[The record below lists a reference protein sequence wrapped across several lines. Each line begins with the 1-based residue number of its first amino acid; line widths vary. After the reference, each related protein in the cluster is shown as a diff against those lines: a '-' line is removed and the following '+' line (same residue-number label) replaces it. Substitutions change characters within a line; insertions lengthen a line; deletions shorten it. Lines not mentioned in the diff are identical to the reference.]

1 MVFLRRLLAAA
12 FLFLI
17 LLTGWQC
24 ARRGSPSGGPKDTTP
39 PELLRSN
46 PENFTLKFD
55 ARKIQLSFD
64 EYIKLNDV
72 QNQLIIS
79 PPLKNQPEISP
90 QGAAS
95 KSIEITIKD
104 TLLENTT
111 YTLNF
116 GQSIVDNNEG
126 NPNSFLTYVF
136 STGDYIDS
144 LKVRGEVRDAFNQKA
159 DQFISVMLYR
169 LDTAYTDSTIYK
181 QPPYYLTNTLD
192 SATTFELQNLK
203 EGKYLIRAVK
213 DDGKNNLFDPNTD
226 KIGFLS
232 DTLEL
237 PTDTTF
243 VLNLFKEIPY
253 YSAITPSLASANKI
267 VFGFSGPTDHVK
279 ITPLSIIPDTVR
291 TLVYPEPD
299 KDTLNYW
306 FTPFERDSLVFEIY
320 QDQLDIRDTFTIK
333 TRDLKSDS
341 LVITASHRG
350 KINFEDDY
358 TLSVSTPLTAIDS
371 SKISMM
377 DKDSVP
383 VNFVSRLDSLKN
395 RVAVDFSKEAN
406 ANYTINLY
414 PGAIT
419 DFFGNT
425 NDTLNLRLSTGSYA
439 DYGNLRLQL
448 SGDIPYPLIVQ
459 LTDEKG
465 ATEREIYATESQ
477 VFEFSTIDPGTYL
490 IRLILDSNGNRKWDT
505 GNYLK
510 KIQPERVIYYSKSL
524 EVRANWELEETFTVQ
539 Y

>member
-24 ARRGSPSGGPKDTTP
+24 AKRGSPSGGPKDITP
-39 PELLRSN
+39 PELLRSD
-46 PENFTLKFD
+46 PENLSIEFD
-55 ARKIQLSFD
+55 ARNIRLFFD
-64 EYIKLNDV
+64 EYIKLNDI

-79 PPLKNQPEISP
+79 PPLKNQPDISP
-90 QGAAS
+90 QGVAS

-116 GQSIVDNNEG
+116 GQSIQDNNEG
-126 NPNSFLTYVF
+126 NPNSFLSYVF

-144 LKVRGEVRDAFNQKA
+144 LTVKGEVRDAFNQKA
-159 DQFISVMLYR
+159 DEFISVMLYR
-169 LDTAYTDSTIYK
+169 LDTTYTDSTIYK

-203 EGKYLIRAVK
+203 EGKYLIRAIK
-213 DDGKNNLFDPNTD
+213 DEGKNNLFDPKTD
-226 KIGFLS
+226 KIAFLK

-243 VLNLFKEIPY
+243 VLTLFKEIPY
-253 YSAITPSLASANKI
+253 YSAVTPSLVSGNRI
-267 VFGFSGPTDHVK
+267 VFGFSGPPDHVN
-279 ITPLSIIPDTVR
+279 ITPLSTIPDTVR

-320 QDQLDIRDTFTIK
+320 QDQLDIRDTFTVK
-333 TRDLKSDS
+333 TRSLALDS

-358 TLSVSTPLTAIDS
+358 TLSANIPLMALDTAKFSI
-371 SKISMM
+371 M
-377 DKDSVP
+377 DQDSVAI
-383 VNFVSRLDSLKN
+383 SLTTQLDSLNN
-395 RVAVDFSKEAN
+395 RVEVDFEKEPN
-406 ANYTINLY
+406 ANYRINLL
-414 PGAIT
+414 PGALT

-425 NDTLNLRLSTGSYA
+425 NDTLNLRLNTGSYA
-439 DYGNLRLQL
+439 DYGNLRLRL
-448 SGDIPYPLIVQ
+448 SGDIPYPLILQ
-459 LTDEKG
+459 LTDDKGVTKREK
-465 ATEREIYATESQ
+465 YATEPQ
-477 VFEFSTIDPGTYL
+477 LFEFSAIDPGTYL
-490 IRLILDSNGNRKWDT
+490 IRLILDTNGNGKWDT
-505 GNYLK
+505 GDYLK
-510 KIQPERVIYYSKSL
+510 ERQAERVIYYSKAL
-524 EVRANWELEETFTVQ
+524 EVRANWELEETFIVE

>member
-12 FLFLI
+12 FFSLI

-39 PELLRSN
+39 PELIRSD
-46 PENFTLKFD
+46 PENFSLEFD
-55 ARKIQLSFD
+55 SRKIQLSFD
-64 EYIKLNDV
+64 EYIKLNDI

-79 PPLKNQPEISP
+79 PPFKNQPEISP
-90 QGAAS
+90 QGVAS
-95 KSIEITIKD
+95 KSIEVTIKD

-126 NPNSFLTYVF
+126 NPNSFLSYVF

-144 LKVRGEVRDAFNQKA
+144 LTVTGEVRDAFNQKA

-169 LDTAYTDSTIYK
+169 LDTTYTDSTIYK

-192 SATTFELQNLK
+192 SATTFELKNLK
-203 EGKYLIRAVK
+203 EGKYLIRAIK
-213 DDGKNNLFDPNTD
+213 DDGKNNLFDPKSD

-243 VLNLFKEIPY
+243 ILTLFKEIPY
-253 YSAITPSLASANKI
+253 YSAVTPALASANRI
-267 VFGFSGPTDHVK
+267 IFGFSGPPDHV
-279 ITPLSIIPDTVR
+279 SINPISAIPDTVK
-291 TLVYPEPD
+291 TLVFREPG

-320 QDQLDIRDTFTIK
+320 QDQLDIRDTFTVK
-333 TRDLKSDS
+333 TRSLETDS

-350 KINFEDDY
+350 KINFEDNY
-358 TLSVSTPLTAIDS
+358 TLTTNTPLTALDTTRFSI
-371 SKISMM
+371 M
-377 DKDSVP
+377 DQDSVP
-383 VNFVSRLDSLKN
+383 VLFSTKLDSLNN

-406 ANYTINLY
+406 ANYKINLY

-425 NDTLNLRLSTGSYA
+425 NDTLNLRLTTGSYA
-439 DYGNLRLQL
+439 DYGNLRLRL
-448 SGDIPYPLIVQ
+448 AGDVTYPLIVQ
-459 LTDEKG
+459 LTDDKG
-465 ATEREIYATESQ
+465 ETKREIYATEPR

-490 IRLILDSNGNRKWDT
+490 IRLILDANGNEKWDT
-505 GNYLK
+505 GDYLK
-510 KIQPERVIYYSKSL
+510 KIQPEQVIYYSKTL
-524 EVRANWELEETFTVQ
+524 EVRANWELEETFTVE